1 MYSTDRP
8 VSAEMRKLHYTCCII
23 NRVETVMPP
32 STLPRASVRYQAKN
46 TLRSPAIK
54 RHGGRICLTAFMQPV
69 KRSRLPCL
77 FCFLYLFVC
86 ISLFLYLF
94 VFCVSFVSVSLLI
107 CFVFRVPLFC
117 FSEKALF
124 GMEDAADLTV
134 AAEHCDAVSR
144 HEDCIRLCRLL
155 PDPVSFDQKHHQ
167 IVVLL

>member
-23 NRVETVMPP
+23 NRVETVMPL

-86 ISLFLYLF
+86 ISLFLCLFVFVSLCFLYLF

-107 CFVFRVPLFC
+107 CFVFPCELLNSLCTSPRLQ
-117 FSEKALF
+117 
-124 GMEDAADLTV
+124 GI
-134 AAEHCDAVSR
+134 
-144 HEDCIRLCRLL
+144 CISHPYVRKLSGTTRRMAG
-155 PDPVSFDQKHHQ
+155 QA
-167 IVVLL
+167 